1 MVTVCDWDYPD
12 APKWA
17 GGMAREGGVYGGGG
31 KEMSEGDFLPHMKFV
46 LRMLL
51 SK

>member
-1 MVTVCDWDYPD
+1 MVIVCDCDYPD

-17 GGMAREGGVYGGGG
+17 GGMAGGRG
-31 KEMSEGDFLPHMKFV
+31 KGEEMSERDFLQHVKFV